1 MTNKK
6 PSITL
11 LIPTYNE
18 VEGLKLMLPRIDRSL
33 FDDILVIDGNSK
45 DGTVEYA
52 LEQGLRIATQIRKG
66 LAAAVYDSISCMID
80 TDYVIEFSPDN
91 NCIPEQ
97 LSDIVQKIHEGYDVV
112 VVSRYLPPAKSY
124 DDSLVTAFGNWMF
137 SKMIRFLGSIK
148 LTDSLTIYRGFRT
161 DIVKKYGFSNFVYG
175 PVFEP
180 LVSAIANLYGLKY
193 CEIPG
198 DEPKRIGGVS
208 KMSVHYNGFCISVM
222 IVRLYLEKLKL
233 AFRRGNPPSLETA

>member
-1 MTNKK
+1 MTKNN
-6 PSITL
+6 PTITL

-52 LEQGLRIATQIRKG
+52 ISENLRVATQLRKG
-66 LAAAVYDSISCMID
+66 LAAAVYDSIDSMIS

-97 LSDIVQKIHEGYDVV
+97 LSIIVEKIREGYDVV
-112 VVSRYLPPAKSY
+112 VISRYLPPAKSY
-124 DDSLVTAFGNWMF
+124 DDNMITALGNWMF
-137 SKMIRFLGSIK
+137 TKMIRFLGK
-148 LTDSLTIYRGFRT
+148 TPLTDSLTIYRGFRVN
-161 DIVKKYGFSNFVYG
+161 IIKKYNFSKYLIG

-180 LVSAIANLYGLKY
+180 LVSAISNLYNLKY
-193 CEIPG
+193 CEVPG

-208 KMSVHYNGFCISVM
+208 KMSVHYNGSCILLM
-222 IVRLYLEKLKL
+222 ITRLYLKKLCK
-233 AFRRGNPPSLETA
+233 ASFG